1 MEEVFSPLNFPFP
14 QIGLIEI
21 YCQSPVLTLFAVYQ
35 KTISLKADLF
45 PHTLGPFGIRWLNRD
60 RTARRLPW
68 LVLEVEKAMNNFVKI
83 LFRHQRLRLHEL
95 VMQGSGDC
103 CLFNSR
109 LTCNQDSLL
118 HRSPGNGQEF

>member
-1 MEEVFSPLNFPFP
+1 MEKVFSPLNFPFP

-35 KTISLKADLF
+35 KTVSLKADLF

-68 LVLEVEKAMNNFVKI
+68 LVLEAEKAMNNFVKI
-83 LFRHQRLRLHEL
+83 LFKTSKTSSSRASYAGKWRLLP
-95 VMQGSGDC
+95 
-103 CLFNSR
+103 F
-109 LTCNQDSLL
+109 
-118 HRSPGNGQEF
+118 